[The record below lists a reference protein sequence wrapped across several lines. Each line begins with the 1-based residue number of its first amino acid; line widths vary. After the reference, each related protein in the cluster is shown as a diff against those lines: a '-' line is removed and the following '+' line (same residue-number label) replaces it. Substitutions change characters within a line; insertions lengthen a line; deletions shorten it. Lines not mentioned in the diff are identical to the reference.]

1 MTQGKPAGWKKFV
14 YPIVIREGHLDSF
27 GHVNNATYL
36 ELFEEARWEIIT
48 EGGYGFE
55 KIHETQVGPIILE
68 LSVRF
73 QREILLRQKI
83 LIETQVLEHS
93 GRIGRLA
100 QTMRNAESGE
110 VHATAEF
117 KLGLLDMRKRK
128 LIQPTPEW
136 LTALGAPAGDQNP
149 N

>member
-1 MTQGKPAGWKKFV
+1 MTQEQPASWKKFV
-14 YPIVIREGHLDSF
+14 YPVVIREGHLDSF

-48 EGGYGFE
+48 EGGYGFDQ
-55 KIHETQVGPIILE
+55 IHARQVGPIILE

-73 QREILLRQKI
+73 QREIRLRERI
-83 LIETQVLEHS
+83 LIETQVLDHS

-100 QTMRNAESGE
+100 QTMRNPETGDL
-110 VHATAEF
+110 HATAEF
-117 KLGLLDMRKRK
+117 KMGLLDMHRRK

-136 LTALGAPAGDQNP
+136 LAALGYSG
-149 N
+149 